1 MQNQITIITG
11 NPRCHTGGTSEEDME
26 EHQRRAAMS
35 DFLAPYD
42 DMMPN
47 DMTPDGIMTGMS
59 TDEQHAIEYQNAAMQ
74 VYLCVC
80 M

>member
-1 MQNQITIITG
+1 
-11 NPRCHTGGTSEEDME
+11 ME

-35 DFLAPYD
+35 DFLAPD
-42 DMMPN
+42 DDVMPN
-47 DMTPDGIMTGMS
+47 DMTPDGIMSGMS

-80 M
+80 MCVCVYMCVCLCVIVFV